1 MQLTTKQIK
10 QIIKRELRSILSE
23 SDFQRAL
30 SKWNKVS
37 ENEPQAWE
45 SQKKQYIELIRS
57 GEHEFAVMGMTD
69 NPEIL
74 ASILKESHS
83 FKIRPFVFKSF
94 LDKTIEISESSGG
107 GVLSSIIYSYIDK
120 VKDDL
125 AKAFSLNSPRD
136 FEAAIRLL
144 SADHA
149 LKWSFGISTS
159 SDGYMRGSG
168 RNLQYKV
175 YFQDIYLINEFISF
189 IKYEAMA
196 GDFVEVYQN
205 RFTNQ
210 VTIGLKQ

>member
-74 ASILKESHS
+74 ASILKENHS
-83 FKIRPFVFKSF
+83 FKIRPFIFKSF

-107 GVLSSIIYSYIDK
+107 RVVQSNIFLY
-120 VKDDL
+120 
-125 AKAFSLNSPRD
+125 
-136 FEAAIRLL
+136 
-144 SADHA
+144 
-149 LKWSFGISTS
+149 
-159 SDGYMRGSG
+159 
-168 RNLQYKV
+168 
-175 YFQDIYLINEFISF
+175 
-189 IKYEAMA
+189 
-196 GDFVEVYQN
+196 
-205 RFTNQ
+205 
-210 VTIGLKQ
+210 